1 MRQHAFRALIVAGAL
16 VALSVPALNVASD
29 VPGVHLISSALACSI
44 PGKSDADCSTTV
56 PIIGVPLNSFY
67 SPPVLSANPVVFNQ
81 TKVGGEA
88 NVAIPG
94 SVTLTVNDL
103 RGNNA
108 GFAVSLAAGD
118 NTTPNC
124 LTGYAG
130 NIPAAD
136 CLLQNSQPNGGGT
149 GPGPFCKG
157 LYGYTPVGC
166 ETITNTGL
174 GLPAAPGLTLNIA
187 RYVAYGCPVQGHG
200 LGLYNIP
207 VNLLIALPADSP
219 ENIAFNGT
227 GTWNPHFTAT
237 LTEGS
242 SLLGGPDG
250 ATIMGGAPFNCAR
263 L

>member
-1 MRQHAFRALIVAGAL
+1 MRQHPFRALLVAGAL
-16 VALSVPALNVASD
+16 VALSVPALNAASAL
-29 VPGVHLISSALACSI
+29 PGVHLIPSASACSLPDKPDDKCSTTLSI
-44 PGKSDADCSTTV
+44 PGV
-56 PIIGVPLNSFY
+56 PVDSFY
-67 SPPVLSANPVVFNQ
+67 SPPVLSATPVVFHQ
-81 TKVGGEA
+81 TRVGGEA
-88 NVAIPG
+88 DVTIFG
-94 SVTLTVNDL
+94 GVTLTVNDL

-124 LTGYAG
+124 LTGSAA
-130 NIPAAD
+130 NVPAAD
-136 CLLQNSQPNGGGT
+136 CLVQNSQPNGGGT
-149 GPGPFCKG
+149 GGPFCKA
-157 LYGYTPVGC
+157 LYGYPPVC
-166 ETITNTGL
+166 EAITNANL
-174 GLPAAPGLTLNIA
+174 GLPATPGLTLDAA

>member
-16 VALSVPALNVASD
+16 VALSVPALNAAS
-29 VPGVHLISSALACSI
+29 VLPGIHLISSASACSI
-44 PGKSDADCSTTV
+44 PGQPEGNCSITV
-56 PIIGVPLNSFY
+56 PITGVPVDSFY

-94 SVTLTVNDL
+94 GVTLTVNDL

-136 CLLQNSQPNGGGT
+136 CLLQNSQPNGGT
-149 GPGPFCKG
+149 GPFCRA

-166 ETITNTGL
+166 EAVTNTGL
-174 GLPAAPGLTLNIA
+174 GLPAAPGLALNIA
-187 RYVAYGCPVQGHG
+187 RYVAYACPVLGHG

-227 GTWNPHFTAT
+227 GTWNPHFTAI

>member
-16 VALSVPALNVASD
+16 VALSVPALNAAS
-29 VPGVHLISSALACSI
+29 VLPGVDLISSTSACSYQTA
-44 PGKSDADCSTTV
+44 PSCFTTV
-56 PIIGVPLNSFY
+56 PITGVPVDSFY
-67 SPPVLSANPVVFNQ
+67 SPPVLSATPVVFNE

-94 SVTLTVNDL
+94 GVTLTVNDL

-108 GFAVSLAAGD
+108 GFAVSLLAGD
-118 NTTPNC
+118 NAATDC

-136 CLLQNSQPNGGGT
+136 CLLLNSSPNGGA
-149 GPGPFCKG
+149 GPFCQG
-157 LYGYTPVGC
+157 LYGYPPGC
-166 ETITNTGL
+166 EAITNANL
-174 GLPAAPGLTLNIA
+174 GLPAAQGLPLNIA
-187 RYVAYGCPVQGHG
+187 RYVAYACPVKGHG
-200 LGLYNIP
+200 LGLYSIP

-219 ENIAFNGT
+219 ANIAFNST
-227 GTWNPHFTAT
+227 GTWNPHFTAI

-242 SLLGGPDG
+242 SLLGGSDG

>member
-16 VALSVPALNVASD
+16 VALSVPALNAASAL
-29 VPGVHLISSALACSI
+29 PGVDLISSASACSYDQTD
-44 PGKSDADCSTTV
+44 PNCSSTV
-56 PIIGVPLNSFY
+56 PITGVPVDSFY
-67 SPPVLSANPVVFNQ
+67 SPPVLSATPVVFKE

-94 SVTLTVNDL
+94 GVTLAVNDL
-103 RGNNA
+103 RGSNA

-118 NTTPNC
+118 NTTPYC
-124 LTGYAG
+124 LTGSAA

-136 CLLQNSQPNGGGT
+136 CLVQNSQPNGGT
-149 GPGPFCKG
+149 GPFCKG
-157 LYGYTPVGC
+157 LYGYTPVC
-166 ETITNTGL
+166 EAITNTGL
-174 GLPAAPGLTLNIA
+174 GLPATSGLALNIA
-187 RYVAYGCPVQGHG
+187 RYVAFACPVQGHG
-200 LGLYNIP
+200 LGLYTIP

-219 ENIAFNGT
+219 ENIAFNAT
-227 GTWNPHFTAT
+227 GTWNPHFTAI

-250 ATIMGGAPFNCAR
+250 TTIMGGAPFNCAR